1 VKADEK
7 TDMEVFSQQYIAD
20 ANMNLADS
28 LNAIVA
34 ENQAELS
41 RLRDKLSY
49 TYWIIIVLSV
59 LMFLVGI
66 ALLSIPVLAVVTDQI
81 DKMESL
87 ISGGFGIADLVTL
100 FLLKPLFRIHN
111 IMGDMSQIT
120 MALNSY
126 QIQVGLRLIEMKIND
141 RETLGKAAE
150 KIDTAAVSSI
160 RLVQHYFEQK
170 ETGKS

>member
-1 VKADEK
+1 MKSDDSTYPEI
-7 TDMEVFSQQYIAD
+7 FSQQFIAD
-20 ANMNLADS
+20 ANMNMADS
-28 LNAIVA
+28 LRRIVA

-59 LMFLVGI
+59 IMFLVGI
-66 ALLSIPVLAVVTDQI
+66 ALLSIPVFAVITDQI
-81 DKMESL
+81 DKLESL
-87 ISGGFGIADLVTL
+87 IAAGFGIADLATL

-126 QIQVGLRLIEMKIND
+126 QIQVGLRLIEMEIND
-141 RETLGKAAE
+141 RETIGKAAE
-150 KIDTAAVSSI
+150 DIDSAAVSSI
-160 RLVQHYFEQK
+160 RLVQRYFEQK
-170 ETGKS
+170 EAGKG

>member
-1 VKADEK
+1 MKADDGTYPEI
-7 TDMEVFSQQYIAD
+7 FSQQFIAD
-20 ANMNLADS
+20 ANMNMADS
-28 LNAIVA
+28 LRRIVA

-59 LMFLVGI
+59 IMFLVGI
-66 ALLSIPVLAVVTDQI
+66 ALLSIPVFAVITDQI
-81 DKMESL
+81 DKLESL
-87 ISGGFGIADLVTL
+87 IAAGFGIADLATL

-126 QIQVGLRLIEMKIND
+126 QIQVGLRLIEMEIND
-141 RETLGKAAE
+141 RETIGKAAE
-150 KIDTAAVSSI
+150 DIDSAAVSSI
-160 RLVQHYFEQK
+160 RLVQRYFEQK
-170 ETGKS
+170 EAGKG